1 MKQINTIEAIEE
13 FLHSDLIE
21 LYSNSMQL
29 LNGMSEEEVISE
41 LPSNPRKLAYI
52 TTNFF
57 IGKHADMKLYDLG
70 AGYYMMTSENRFHKA
85 VNRMLVAEGI
95 EKPLP
100 EFEET
105 FTIYKRI

>member
-1 MKQINTIEAIEE
+1 MEQINTIEAIEE

-41 LPSNPRKLAYI
+41 LPSKPRKLAYI
-52 TTNFF
+52 TTNAF

-85 VNRMLVAEGI
+85 VNRVLVAEGI